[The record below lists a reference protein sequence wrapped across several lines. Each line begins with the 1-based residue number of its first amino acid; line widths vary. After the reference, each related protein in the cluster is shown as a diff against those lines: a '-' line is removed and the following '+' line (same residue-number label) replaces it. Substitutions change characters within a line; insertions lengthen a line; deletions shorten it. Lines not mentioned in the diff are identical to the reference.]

1 MTTMSFQRSTLWRW
15 GGGVVVATLFTGVS
29 VEDLTT
35 GEASAA
41 TKRGR
46 VLHRALPHALSTAP
60 SDCANGEAIATLE
73 IREVRADDATVYV
86 DLDHSAPDDVDLG
99 SEAQR
104 PRVYLEVAGCRVG
117 VYEAE
122 EEVAARAR
130 DAATVSVPL
139 RVLPDADVTL
149 TFLALNAVATT
160 HLRKVGRDVVS
171 ISAMEQRHVL
181 FVPDPNSADGRLI
194 PMVQARRCAVADVAE
209 GIQ

>member
-15 GGGVVVATLFTGVS
+15 GGGVVVATLFTGVA

-35 GEASAA
+35 GGASAA
-41 TKRGR
+41 TKHGR
-46 VLHRALPHALSTAP
+46 VLHQAVPQALSTAP

-86 DLDHSAPDDVDLG
+86 DLDHSAPNDVYLG

-139 RVLPDADVTL
+139 RVLPDGDVTL

-181 FVPDPNSADGRLI
+181 FVPDPNSPDGRLI

-209 GIQ
+209 EIQ

>member
-1 MTTMSFQRSTLWRW
+1 MTTMSFERSTLWRW
-15 GGGVVVATLFTGVS
+15 GGVVVATLFTGVS

-35 GEASAA
+35 GGASAA
-41 TKRGR
+41 TKHGR
-46 VLHRALPHALSTAP
+46 VLHQAVPQALSTEP

-99 SEAQR
+99 NEAQR

-139 RVLPDADVTL
+139 RLLPDGDVTL

-181 FVPDPNSADGRLI
+181 FVPDPNSPDGRLI

>member
-1 MTTMSFQRSTLWRW
+1 MSFQRSTLWRW
-15 GGGVVVATLFTGVS
+15 GGVVVATLFTGVA

-35 GEASAA
+35 GGASAA
-41 TKRGR
+41 TKHGR
-46 VLHRALPHALSTAP
+46 VLHQAVPQALSTAP

-86 DLDHSAPDDVDLG
+86 DLDHSAPNDVDLG

-139 RVLPDADVTL
+139 RVLPDGDVTL

-160 HLRKVGRDVVS
+160 HLR
-171 ISAMEQRHVL
+171 SAMEQRHVL
-181 FVPDPNSADGRLI
+181 FVPDPNSPDGRLI

-209 GIQ
+209 EIQ